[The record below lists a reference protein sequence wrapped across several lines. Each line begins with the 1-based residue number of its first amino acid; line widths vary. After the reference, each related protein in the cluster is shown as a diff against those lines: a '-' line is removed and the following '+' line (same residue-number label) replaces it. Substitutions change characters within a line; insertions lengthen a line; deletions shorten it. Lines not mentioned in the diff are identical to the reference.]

1 MPRRQS
7 TVNFSKKI
15 TPLTFTFSNRT
26 TTQNETAKTAKI
38 DAHST
43 SEAHEH
49 KPDPENNSY
58 IDNPL
63 IISLGIDCGPQI
75 TIKNKAKI
83 SQPSFPF
90 DWCITYKGVS
100 EIISKGYRN
109 LLENPIPSNTGSY
122 IDVTNG
128 IKFKH
133 DGTIIENKQGNTEY
147 KQDDNKET
155 TLEEVKDK
163 YMRRLQRLYTYLE
176 AYNTSTNNQQI
187 IFVRKSH
194 DELHHEEA
202 REYDIEIEN
211 DIVDAIK
218 LEKFLNDNYPRLNYL
233 IVVFLICTDCFHN
246 QRTKVNSILENSK
259 NIKIHYIKKN
269 IINPRMNKIQ
279 KAHVRT
285 NPTMFNDILYCYTDE
300 IKKRKNIT
308 RDMCGG
314 NITNKTKSKKKSKGK
329 AKAKTKTKSKKN
341 KVSYRKHKKTRLN
354 KK

>member
-1 MPRRQS
+1 MARRPL
-7 TVNFSKKI
+7 TFNFSKRTTPI
-15 TPLTFTFSNRT
+15 TFNFPNRT
-26 TTQNETAKTAKI
+26 TTQNETAKTAKV
-38 DAHST
+38 DAHSI
-43 SEAHEH
+43 SEPHEH

-58 IDNPL
+58 IHNPL

-75 TIKNKAKI
+75 TIKRAKI

-100 EIISKGYRN
+100 EIISKGYTE
-109 LLENPIPSNTGSY
+109 LLENPIPSSTGSY

-133 DGTIIENKQGNTEY
+133 DGTIIENKQGNKVY
-147 KQDDNKET
+147 KQHDNKET
-155 TLEEVKDK
+155 TLEAVKDK

-176 AYNTSTNNQQI
+176 AYNTSTNRQQI

-202 REYDIEIEN
+202 HQYGIEIKN
-211 DIVDAIK
+211 DIIDAIE
-218 LEKFLNDNYPRLNYL
+218 LEIYLNNTYPNLNYL
-233 IVVFLICTDCFHN
+233 IVVFLICENCFHN

-269 IINPRMNKIQ
+269 IINFVINEIT
-279 KAHVRT
+279 KAHLRT
-285 NPTMFNDILYCYTDE
+285 NPTDFNKKLYCYTDKIKE
-300 IKKRKNIT
+300 IKNIT

-314 NITNKTKSKKKSKGK
+314 NITNKTKSKAKSKGK
-329 AKAKTKTKSKKN
+329 AKGKAKTKLKKN
-341 KVSYRKHKKTRLN
+341 KVSYRKTIKSRTN